1 MISLMTARI
10 PMTTQRETTI
20 RLLICDDHKVVAD
33 ALATIAQ
40 MQGDIEVVGEPT
52 GDPEEAVR
60 LAEEYLPDVV
70 LMDIELGHS
79 INGIEATRRIKAV
92 SPLTNVVIVSAHDPD
107 SLLVQAIE
115 AGASGFLNKAEAIG
129 EVMSTVRSAAAGEVL
144 VDPAKLTGL
153 LQKVSATRAKQQQ
166 CELLIRQLTVREKEV
181 LQLLAEGKANE
192 DVATELTIS
201 VHTAQTH
208 VRNILGKLGVR
219 SKLEAVVFAAQNGIV
234 TVGGPR
240 T

>member
-1 MISLMTARI
+1 MTVRDF
-10 PMTTQRETTI
+10 MTTQREKVI

-40 MQGDIEVVGEPT
+40 MQGDIEVVAEPC
-52 GDPEEAVR
+52 GDPDEAVR
-60 LAEEYLPDVV
+60 LAQEHQPDVV

-79 INGIEATRRIKAV
+79 IDGIEATRRIKEV

-107 SLLVQAIE
+107 SLLIEAIE

-129 EVMSTVRSAAAGEVL
+129 EVMSTVRKAADGEVL
-144 VDPAKLTGL
+144 VEPAKLTRL
-153 LQKVSATRAKQQQ
+153 LQRVSADRAKRQE
-166 CELLIRQLTVREKEV
+166 CDLLLRQLTEREREV
-181 LQLLAEGKANE
+181 LQLLAQGKDNE

-219 SKLEAVVFAAQNGIV
+219 SKLEAVVFAAQNGVV
-234 TVGGPR
+234 TVGPR